1 MQPLFLPAPRG
12 LSLVTHVPLSLSLC
26 PSLVRRPHDA
36 HDILPGAPADR
47 RTGPK
52 AANIALHSDMQTR
65 PRKRHRVRPLGAE
78 KTQTPRSTTTPEP
91 NRPLIVLF
99 GAACLSAVPSVLKHC
114 FPSILAS
121 RLVYRVESA
130 LRDTRSPS
138 PGGGETSTNTVC
150 LLVVIPH
157 DLPWACLDACHPDS
171 CSARH
176 LGPWTL
182 HDQGNGRRWTCARP
196 ST

>member
-12 LSLVTHVPLSLSLC
+12 LSLVTHVPLSLSLPLPRPSTPRC
-26 PSLVRRPHDA
+26 PRYPPRRSGRPSN
-36 HDILPGAPADR
+36 
-47 RTGPK
+47 GPQ
-52 AANIALHSDMQTR
+52 AANIALHSDMQAR

-157 DLPWACLDACHPDS
+157 DLPRACLDACHPDS